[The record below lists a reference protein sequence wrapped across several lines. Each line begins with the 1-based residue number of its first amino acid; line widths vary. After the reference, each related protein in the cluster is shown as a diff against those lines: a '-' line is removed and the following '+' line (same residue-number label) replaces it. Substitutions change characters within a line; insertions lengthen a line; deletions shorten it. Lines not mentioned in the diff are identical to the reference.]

1 MAKRVWRSGFT
12 TVAIVAP
19 LPPPIG
25 GMSLQGQALREN
37 LQREQIDVVVIA
49 TNPPLPPSLAR
60 LRGVRTLLQTLLY
73 LSSLARNLPGVG
85 VVHILAASY
94 FFFFARVLP
103 AVVIGRLLGVRV
115 VLNYRGGEAPQFI
128 AKFGLLV
135 RPVLRFASIIVVP
148 SAYLERCFLEHGIAC
163 AIVPNLIDLDRFKF
177 RQRKHLQPTFLV
189 SRNLEPMYNIQMA
202 LRAFELVKR
211 RHSDAVIHVIGTG
224 SEEKPLKSWAESRH
238 LKDVFFH
245 GAVPNEGMPEHYL
258 KADILLNSSYID
270 NLPIN
275 LLEAFAS
282 GVPVISTNVGG
293 IPDLVGDEKAALLVE
308 ANDHQAMAQ
317 KIESLLNNPG
327 LVVELTVSARQLAG
341 SYTWHHV
348 RKKLLKTYFPEI
360 PLSPSTTE
368 SEIVR

>member
-1 MAKRVWRSGFT
+1 MAKRVSRSGFSA
-12 TVAIVAP
+12 VAIVAP
-19 LPPPIG
+19 VPPPIG

-37 LQREQIDVVVIA
+37 LQREQIDVVLIA

-60 LRGVRTLLQTLLY
+60 LRGVRTLLQTLLF
-73 LSSLARNLPGVG
+73 LGSLARNLPRVG

-103 AVVIGRLLGVRV
+103 AVVIARLLGVRV
-115 VLNYRGGEAPQFI
+115 VLNYRGGEAPRFI

-177 RQRKHLQPTFLV
+177 RQRKHVQPSFLV

-211 RHSDAVIHVIGTG
+211 RHSNAVVHVVGTG
-224 SEEKPLKSWAESRH
+224 SEEKALKSWAESRH

-245 GAVPNEGMPEHYL
+245 GAVPNECMPEYYFN
-258 KADILLNSSYID
+258 ADILLNSSYID

-293 IPDLVGDEKAALLVE
+293 IPDLVGDEDAALLVE
-308 ANDHQAMAQ
+308 ANDHRAMAQ

-327 LVVELTVSARQLAG
+327 LVAELTLLARQRAA
-341 SYTWHHV
+341 SYSWHHV
-348 RKKLLKTYFPEI
+348 REKLLETYFPQA
-360 PLSPSTTE
+360 PLFPYDH
-368 SEIVR
+368 